1 MPPATVPNRPG
12 RRTGPSREAERAPY
26 RAMEN
31 QPLEGRVALVAGA
44 SRAAGRGIA
53 VELGAAGATVYCTAR
68 TTRHERSEMDRPET
82 IEETA
87 ALVDAA
93 GGRGIA
99 VQVDHLEA
107 EQVEALVDRIDSEQG
122 ALHVL
127 VNDIWGATT
136 MEWDK
141 TVWES
146 SLEVGLRTLRLAV
159 DTHAITAHFAL
170 PLLIRSPGGL
180 AVEVTDGTDEY
191 NATNYRV
198 SFFYDLAKAA
208 NLRMAFALGHE
219 LAPCGCTAVA
229 LTPGWLRSEA
239 MLEAFGVTEANW
251 RDATERIPH
260 FAIAESPAFVGR
272 AVAAL
277 AADPDVA
284 RWNGKSLSSGQL
296 AKVYGFTDSDGSQ
309 PDAWRYVPEVQDAGK
324 PANTTGYR

>member
-1 MPPATVPNRPG
+1 MD
-12 RRTGPSREAERAPY
+12 ERAL
-26 RAMEN
+26 A
-31 QPLEGRVALVAGA
+31 GKVALVAGA

-53 VELGAAGATVYCTAR
+53 VQLGAAGATVYCTGR
-68 TTRHERSEMDRPET
+68 TTRDQRSEMNRPET

-87 ALVDAA
+87 ALVDEA
-93 GGRGIA
+93 GGRGVA
-99 VQVDHLEA
+99 VQVDHLQPA
-107 EQVEALVDRIDSEQG
+107 QVAGLVERIEREQG
-122 ALHVL
+122 GLHVL

-136 MEWDK
+136 MEWNA

-146 SLEVGLRTLRLAV
+146 DLEYGLHLLRLAV

-180 AVEVTDGTDEY
+180 VVEVTDGTAEY
-191 NATNYRV
+191 NATHYRV

-208 NLRMAFALGHE
+208 NLRTAFALGHE
-219 LAPCGCTAVA
+219 LASYGATAVA

-239 MLEAFGVTEANW
+239 MLEAFGVSEANW
-251 RDATERIPH
+251 ADATERIPH

-284 RWNGKSLSSGQL
+284 RWNGQSLSSGQL
-296 AKVYGFTDSDGSQ
+296 ARIYGFTDLDGSQ
-309 PDAWRYVPEVQDAGK
+309 PDAWRYVPEIQDAGK
-324 PANTTGYR
+324 PADTTGYR